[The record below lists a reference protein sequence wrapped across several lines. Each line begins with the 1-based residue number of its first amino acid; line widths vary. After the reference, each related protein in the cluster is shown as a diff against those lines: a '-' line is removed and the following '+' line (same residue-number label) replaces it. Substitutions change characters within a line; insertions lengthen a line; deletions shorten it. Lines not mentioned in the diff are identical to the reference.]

1 MDTSFPL
8 RWPIIK
14 PTISTLLLLFATF
27 ASAQTPTASPSPAE
41 PVARQLEQIEPQKQL
56 PAKAK
61 RWALVVGVDKYN
73 DPQISPLRG
82 AANDARTLAEAL
94 VRYSGFPADQV
105 ILLATDQP
113 VERQPTRVNL
123 LRRLSNLAAAVPK
136 DGLLL
141 ISFSGHGMER
151 GGHAFLLPSDA
162 QISDQISFLEDTA
175 INVTRMRELIKA
187 TGVGQVMV
195 LLDACRNDPG
205 GRADAPNP
213 LSQTYVNGFN
223 FDVRNREVQAF
234 ATIYATGV
242 GQRAYEYTER
252 KQGYFTWAIVEALKG
267 SAANSAGEVTLSELV
282 KFVQDAVP
290 KRIAIDLG
298 GGRQQRPF
306 ATIEGYKAEELVLS
320 APGARTAETTSV
332 PSGGSFV
339 DPAAIELSFWDT
351 IKTST
356 NPDDFKA
363 YLEKYPDGQFAVLA
377 RNRINSVQA
386 AKAEENNRAMNQAA
400 DAQNALAELTFWS
413 SIKEG
418 GGRDEIKAYLKKY
431 PNGTFASAARNR
443 LREME
448 ESLDDSIWVGTSP
461 GGDKF
466 YELRFNRGGV
476 FSGSF
481 LAGASLMASGQNK
494 LDGSWRQV
502 GNAISV
508 TIGDGR
514 LKSQELKATRT
525 GNVMKGSWTQ
535 LTYSFEVTRIFSKP
549 LVTND
554 ADEAAPCNL
563 RGVKITVFY
572 RDKGGV
578 NLSDAA
584 GRVAEKLRGTNAVVD
599 VQKGNQKDF
608 AEKVVFYNSQSQIA
622 AKIVECVGEA
632 ATLAPADGGVNFL
645 QPNAF
650 MIYLQTPGPGAV
662 KPK

>member
-1 MDTSFPL
+1 MNPL
-8 RWPIIK
+8 NQTFLR
-14 PTISTLLLLFATF
+14 LLLILSSAILLAHTEIC
-27 ASAQTPTASPSPAE
+27 AQTSQATQPSAE
-41 PVARQLEQIEPQKQL
+41 PQADSRQIQLEPQKAL

-61 RWALVVGVDKYN
+61 RWALVVGVDKYV
-73 DPQISPLRG
+73 DPQISQLRG
-82 AANDARTLAEAL
+82 AANDARTLSEAL
-94 VRYSGFPADQV
+94 VRYAGFPADQV

-113 VERQPTRVNL
+113 IERQPTRVNM

-151 GGHAFLLPSDA
+151 AGHAFLLPSDA

-175 INVTRMRELIKA
+175 ISVTRMRELIRG

-213 LSQTYVNGFN
+213 LTETYVQGFN

-267 SAANSAGEVTLSELV
+267 GAANSQGEVTLSELV

-298 GGRQQRPF
+298 SGKQQRPF
-306 ATIEGYKAEELVLS
+306 ATIEGYKAEELVL
-320 APGARTAETTSV
+320 AVPGAKSASEAASV
-332 PSGGSFV
+332 PSGSFL

-351 IKTST
+351 IKGST
-356 NPDDFKA
+356 NTDDFKA

-377 RNRINSVQA
+377 RNRLKSSEA
-386 AKAEENNRAMNQAA
+386 ARTAEVSRSTSEATES
-400 DAQNALAELTFWS
+400 QNALAELTFWS
-413 SIKEG
+413 SIKES

-431 PNGTFASAARNR
+431 PNGTFAAAARNR
-443 LREME
+443 LREIDD
-448 ESLDDSIWVGTSP
+448 SLDDSTWVGTSP

-466 YELRFNRGGV
+466 YEFKFSKGGM

-481 LAGASLMASGQNK
+481 FGGMSLFVSGQNK
-494 LDGSWRQV
+494 LDGTWTQS
-502 GNAISV
+502 GNAINVVLS
-508 TIGDGR
+508 GN
-514 LKSQELKATRT
+514 LKAQELKATRS
-525 GNVMKGSWTQ
+525 GDVLKGSWGA
-535 LTYSFEVTRIFSKP
+535 LTYSFEMKRVLAKPVVTK
-549 LVTND
+549 
-554 ADEAAPCNL
+554 DEDESAPCNL
-563 RGVKITVFY
+563 RGMKINVFY

-578 NLSDAA
+578 NLSELGAKV
-584 GRVAEKLRGTNAVVD
+584 GEKLRGTGAQIEVA
-599 VQKGNQKDF
+599 KGNMKDYN
-608 AEKVVFYNSQSQIA
+608 EKVVFYNGQSQIA
-622 AKIVECVGEA
+622 SRIVECVGDIA
-632 ATLAPADGGVNFL
+632 ALSTADGGVSYTL
-645 QPNAF
+645 PNVF
-650 MIYLQTPGPGAV
+650 QIYLQALTG
-662 KPK
+662 K

>member
-572 RDKGGV
+572 RDKAGV

-632 ATLAPADGGVNFL
+632 ATLTPADGGVNFL